1 MFSARKFLIGFFF
14 RKFEHPMIPTKKQP
28 FPKKGKS
35 LKKAKKSKELT
46 FSEQK
51 QMLSPEIS
59 KKLREN
65 DSFPQIRG
73 QSLPFL
79 PTYAA

>member
-1 MFSARKFLIGFFF
+1 MVAAQINR
-14 RKFEHPMIPTKKQP
+14 MIPPKKQP

-46 FSEQK
+46 FSKQK
-51 QMLSPEIS
+51 QMLSPEIY

-65 DSFPQIRG
+65 DSFPQIRE